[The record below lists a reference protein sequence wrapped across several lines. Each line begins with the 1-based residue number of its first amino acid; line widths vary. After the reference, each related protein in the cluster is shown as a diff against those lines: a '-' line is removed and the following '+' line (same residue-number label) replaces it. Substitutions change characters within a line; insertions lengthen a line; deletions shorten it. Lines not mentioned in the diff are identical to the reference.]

1 MFETRAR
8 ETAPSLFLKPSTVS
22 AEQGRVKRHPAYA
35 LAALVAI
42 SFVVRTALAWL
53 RATPALFPDEYIYS
67 SIGRSLANSGHPTI
81 RGGSAHFPALLQP
94 IVTAPAWLIGDVD
107 TAFRAVQAIGAFAM
121 SLAVVPVY
129 ILAVRLGLSRRIAL
143 ALAALAVLV
152 PDFLYASFITSEPF
166 AYPLVL
172 AAVAAGVIALA
183 APTRR
188 GQLAFVGFAGLATL
202 ARAQLVVVPVVFI
215 VAAVV
220 IGAFE
225 RRVRPALREQLLPL
239 VVMAVPVL
247 ALIATGPTHVLGYY
261 NPVLHMRIDPSAFA
275 RWVGWDA
282 MVLTYAAGWIVIPG
296 ALLGLWLCLRRPTAR
311 IELAFGVVVGLLAVA
326 LLTEAGLLQANTAA
340 QVSALTPGEIKERYV
355 FYLAPLAA
363 VSFALYA
370 KRGWPLRVPHLALA
384 AALVLL
390 SVRVPLSGFA
400 VASTLNASPVL
411 FAVYWLT
418 GELGGA
424 GNAAG
429 AVAAAAGLLSVVAVL
444 ASRRPRLG
452 TPVVLGL
459 ALLACSAA
467 SAGAVALDV
476 QSTSNL
482 RKAALPP
489 DPSWVDRLH
498 LGRPVTLIESYSGV
512 RTLSLQQLFWNR
524 SITRVALL
532 QGAAR
537 FDTFPVEALRVRD
550 DGLLMVG
557 DKPLSGPLLVD
568 TYGSTVRLRGAR
580 IVATA
585 PHAVLWLPSKE
596 TGPRLSLY
604 APGRYTDGWL
614 ASRGLISVWP
624 EARGGQV
631 SGWLTMHLTTPRWLD
646 TVNLTFE
653 GQGVERLSI
662 RLRPGAAE
670 PVRLRICSN
679 RVARITYR
687 SDSRTFL
694 GLRPVSAKATAPV
707 FTPSRKACSAAV
719 PGPAA

>member
-1 MFETRAR
+1 MSRR
-8 ETAPSLFLKPSTVS
+8 
-22 AEQGRVKRHPAYA
+22 PAYA
-35 LAALVAI
+35 LVALVGV

-53 RATPALFPDEYIYS
+53 RATPSLFPDEYIYS
-67 SIGRSLANSGHPTI
+67 SIGRSLADSGHATI
-81 RGGSAHFPALLQP
+81 RGGPAHFPALLQP

-121 SLAVVPVY
+121 SLAAVPVY
-129 ILAVRLGLSRRIAL
+129 VLAVRLGLSRRIAL
-143 ALAALAVLV
+143 ALAGLAVLI

-172 AAVAAGVIALA
+172 AAVTAGVIALA
-183 APTRR
+183 EPTRR
-188 GQLAFVGFAGLATL
+188 AQLAFVGFAGLATL
-202 ARAQLVVVPVVFI
+202 TRAQLVVVPVVFV
-215 VAAVV
+215 VAAFAV
-220 IGAFE
+220 GALE

-239 VVMAVPVL
+239 AVMAVPVL
-247 ALIATGPTHVLGYY
+247 GLIATGPTHVLGYY
-261 NPVLHMRIDPSAFA
+261 KPVLHMRIDPTAFV

-282 MVLTYAAGWIVIPG
+282 MVLTYTAGWIVIPG
-296 ALLGLWLCLRRPTAR
+296 ALLGLWLCLRRPTTR
-311 IELAFGVVVGLLAVA
+311 MELTFGVMICLLALA

-340 QVSALTPGEIKERYV
+340 QVALGPGEIKERYV
-355 FYLAPLAA
+355 FYLAPLAG

-400 VASTLNASPVL
+400 VASTLSASPVL

-424 GNAAG
+424 GNASG

-452 TPVVLGL
+452 TRVVLGL

-482 RKAALPP
+482 RKSALPS

-498 LGRPVTLIESYSGV
+498 LGRPVTLVESYSGL

-532 QGAAR
+532 PGAAR
-537 FDTFPVEALRVRD
+537 FDAFRVEAVRVQA
-550 DGLLMVG
+550 DGSLMLG
-557 DKPLSGPLLVD
+557 SGPLNGPLLVD
-568 TYGSTVRLRGAR
+568 TYGSTVKLRGAR

-585 PHAVLWLPSKE
+585 PHSALWLPRGA
-596 TGPRLSLY
+596 TAPRLSLY
-604 APGRYTDGWL
+604 APGRYSDGWL
-614 ASRGLISVWP
+614 ASRGLITIWP
-624 EARGGQV
+624 GRAGRPV
-631 SGWLTMHLTTPRWLD
+631 SGWLTMHLTAPRWLGG
-646 TVNLTFE
+646 VNLTFRTS
-653 GQGVERLSI
+653 GGERTVVNIQAGGSAK
-662 RLRPGAAE
+662 LRV
-670 PVRLRICSN
+670 PVCSARSA
-679 RVARITYR
+679 RVTYR
-687 SDSRTFL
+687 SSRTTFL
-694 GLRPVSAKATAPV
+694 GLRPVSAKATKPV
-707 FTPSRKACSAAV
+707 FTPSRSACR
-719 PGPAA
+719 